1 MPGKRD
7 GKTGLCRRQ
16 ESVQT
21 MDRPASGGRNGRVT
35 IREVA
40 EDAGVSVAAVS
51 KVLRDAYGV
60 SDVMEAK
67 VRASIAKLDYRPH
80 TAARAM
86 RGQTYTIG
94 VLLADVKNPF
104 FPQVIDGIDD
114 GLAGT
119 QYVPFFGIG
128 HGSTSMEKAI
138 VHAMVDRQMDGLIM
152 IGQRMTD
159 AEVEATARQAA
170 ITVIGHHAP
179 QATLFDSANN
189 DDERGGTLVVEH
201 LIAQGYKRPAMIT
214 LRRADLGQADVSQRR
229 EAGFVSGMRAAG
241 FDDSAIRIAAA
252 ADDIDDVTAT
262 VRMLLEGPNPPDAI
276 FGWAD
281 YYALEV
287 LSAVR
292 ALGLRV
298 PEDIG
303 VIGYDNSP
311 PCAYTQNDLT
321 SIDQSGREIGR
332 NAARL
337 MLERIAGR
345 KTAEHFVVQ
354 PRVAVRNSTALR
366 NS

>member
-1 MPGKRD
+1 MA
-7 GKTGLCRRQ
+7 T
-16 ESVQT
+16 E
-21 MDRPASGGRNGRVT
+21 MDDTTSGRSSGRVT

-51 KVLRDAYGV
+51 KVMRDAYGV
-60 SDVMEAK
+60 SDSMRLR
-67 VRASIAKLDYRPH
+67 VRESIAKLGYRPH
-80 TAARAM
+80 TAARGM

-94 VLLADVKNPF
+94 VLMADIKNPF
-104 FPQVIDGIDD
+104 FPQLIDGIDD
-114 GLAGT
+114 GLKGT
-119 QYVPFFGIG
+119 QYVSLYGIG
-128 HGSTSMEKAI
+128 HGSTSTERAI
-138 VHAMVDRQMDGLIM
+138 VHAMVDRAMDGLIM
-152 IGQRMTD
+152 IGQRLTN
-159 AEVEATARQAA
+159 AEVEDVARQAA
-170 ITVIGHHAP
+170 IAVIGHHSP

-189 DDERGGTLVVEH
+189 NDERGGAMVVEH
-201 LIAQGYKRPAMIT
+201 LLAQGFKRPAMIT
-214 LRRADLGQADVSQRR
+214 LRRADLGHADVSQRR
-229 EAGFVSGMRAAG
+229 EAGFIAAMRAAG
-241 FDDSAIRIAAA
+241 FPESEIRIAPA

-262 VRMLLEGPNPPDAI
+262 VRTLLESPEPPDAI

-337 MLERIAGR
+337 LLERIAGR
-345 KTAEHFVVQ
+345 TTADHFLAEPVVS
-354 PRVAVRNSTALR
+354 VRGSTR
-366 NS
+366 RKVE

>member
-1 MPGKRD
+1 MVLG
-7 GKTGLCRRQ
+7 
-16 ESVQT
+16 
-21 MDRPASGGRNGRVT
+21 MDNPASGRAGGRVT
-35 IREVA
+35 IRDVA

-60 SDVMEAK
+60 SDQMRMR
-67 VRASIAKLDYRPH
+67 VRESMAKLGYRPY
-80 TAARAM
+80 TAARGM

-104 FPQVIDGIDD
+104 FPQLIDGIDD
-114 GLAGT
+114 SLEGT
-119 QYVPFFGIG
+119 QYVPLFGIG
-128 HGSTSMEKAI
+128 HGSTTMEQTI
-138 VHAMVDRQMDGLIM
+138 VHAMVDRKMDGLIM
-152 IGQRMTD
+152 IGQRLPN
-159 AEVEATARQAA
+159 AEVEAIAREAA
-170 ITVIGHHAP
+170 IAVIGHHAP

-189 DDERGGTLVVEH
+189 DDERGGALVVEH
-201 LIAQGYKRPAMIT
+201 LLSQGYKRPAMIT
-214 LRRADLGQADVSQRR
+214 LRRADLGEADVSQRR
-229 EAGFVSGMRAAG
+229 EAGFIAAMRAAG
-241 FDDSAIRIAAA
+241 FPDSSIRIAPA
-252 ADDIDDVTAT
+252 ADDVDDVTAT
-262 VRMLLEGPNPPDAI
+262 VRSLMEGPEPPDAI

-337 MLERIAGR
+337 LIERINGR
-345 KTAEHFVVQ
+345 TEPEHFVVE
-354 PRVAVRNSTALR
+354 PRVVVRKSTR
-366 NS
+366 RP

>member
-1 MPGKRD
+1 
-7 GKTGLCRRQ
+7 
-16 ESVQT
+16 
-21 MDRPASGGRNGRVT
+21 MDRMAAGRVGGRVT

-60 SDVMEAK
+60 SDAMRLR
-67 VRASIAKLDYRPH
+67 VRESMSKLGYRPH
-80 TAARAM
+80 TAARGM

-94 VLLADVKNPF
+94 ILMADIKNPF
-104 FPQVIDGIDD
+104 FPQIIDGIDD
-114 GLAGT
+114 GLLGT
-119 QYVPFFGIG
+119 QYVPLFGIG
-128 HGSTSMEKAI
+128 HGSTSTEEAI
-138 VHAMVDRQMDGLIM
+138 VHAMVDRRMDGLIM
-152 IGQRMTD
+152 IGQRLTN
-159 AEVEATARQAA
+159 AEVEATAREAA
-170 ITVIGHHAP
+170 IAVIGHHAP

-189 DDERGGTLVVEH
+189 DDERGGAMVVEH
-201 LIAQGYKRPAMIT
+201 LLEQGYKRPAMIT
-214 LRRADLGQADVSQRR
+214 LRRADLGHADVSQRR
-229 EAGFVSGMRAAG
+229 EAGFVAAMRAAG
-241 FDDSAIRIAAA
+241 FADSSIRIAAA

-262 VRMLLEGPNPPDAI
+262 VRLLLESPNPPDAI

-337 MLERIAGR
+337 LLERIAGR
-345 KTAEHFVVQ
+345 TTAEHFVVQ
-354 PRVAVRNSTALR
+354 PRVVARNSSARRPT
-366 NS
+366 

>member
-1 MPGKRD
+1 
-7 GKTGLCRRQ
+7 
-16 ESVQT
+16 
-21 MDRPASGGRNGRVT
+21 MDRTAPGRTSGRVT

-60 SDVMEAK
+60 SDIMQAK
-67 VRASIAKLDYRPH
+67 VRASMAKLGYRPH
-80 TAARAM
+80 TAARGM

-104 FPQVIDGIDD
+104 FPQLIDGIDD

-119 QYVPFFGIG
+119 QYVPLFGIG
-128 HGSTSMEKAI
+128 HGSTTTEEAI
-138 VHAMVDRQMDGLIM
+138 VHAMVDRRMDGLIM
-152 IGQRMTD
+152 IGQRLTN
-159 AEVEATARQAA
+159 AEVEATAREAA
-170 ITVIGHHAP
+170 IAVIGHHAP

-189 DDERGGTLVVEH
+189 DDERGGALVVEH
-201 LIAQGYKRPAMIT
+201 LLAQGYKRPAMIT

-229 EAGFVSGMRAAG
+229 EAGFIAAMRAAG
-241 FDDSAIRIAAA
+241 FEDSAIRIAPA
-252 ADDIDDVTAT
+252 ADDIDNVTAT
-262 VRMLLEGPNPPDAI
+262 VRLLLEGPNPPDAI

-292 ALGLRV
+292 SLGLRV
-298 PEDIG
+298 PEDVG

-337 MLERIAGR
+337 LLERIAGR

-354 PRVAVRNSTALR
+354 PRVVARRSTAR
-366 NS
+366 RPD

>member
-1 MPGKRD
+1 
-7 GKTGLCRRQ
+7 
-16 ESVQT
+16 
-21 MDRPASGGRNGRVT
+21 MDKPTNGSRTRRVT

-60 SDVMEAK
+60 SEAMRLR
-67 VRASIAKLDYRPH
+67 VRGSMARLGYRPH
-80 TAARAM
+80 TAARGM

-104 FPQVIDGIDD
+104 FPQIIDGIDD
-114 GLAGT
+114 SLEGT
-119 QYVPFFGIG
+119 QYVPLFGIG
-128 HGSTSMEKAI
+128 HGSTTMEKTI
-138 VHAMVDRQMDGLIM
+138 VHAMVDRKMDGLIM
-152 IGQRMTD
+152 IGQRLTN
-159 AEVEATARQAA
+159 AEVEAIAREAA
-170 ITVIGHHAP
+170 ISVIGHHAP
-179 QATLFDSANN
+179 TATLFDSANN
-189 DDERGGTLVVEH
+189 DDERGGALVVEH
-201 LIAQGYKRPAMIT
+201 LLAQGYKHPAMIT
-214 LRRADLGQADVSQRR
+214 LRRADLGHADVSQRR
-229 EAGFVSGMRAAG
+229 EAGFLTAMRAAG
-241 FDDSAIRIAAA
+241 FADSSIRIAPA
-252 ADDIDDVTAT
+252 ADDVDDVTAT
-262 VRMLLEGPNPPDAI
+262 VRALMEGPEPPDAI

-321 SIDQSGREIGR
+321 SIDQFGREIGR

-337 MLERIAGR
+337 LIERIAGR
-345 KTAEHFVVQ
+345 TEAQHFLVT
-354 PRVAVRNSTALR
+354 PRVVTRKSTQR
-366 NS
+366 P